1 MLGRKKKPH
10 KLHVIQG
17 TERPCRTNPRAPEAE
32 PATPVAPDYLGS
44 RAKKYFEVLADRI
57 RSMGYLS
64 RSHTEI
70 LALAALRLAEVDEL
84 TALIEREGP
93 TYFTVRAVVDAKG
106 APLLGSDGKPM
117 YSKLKKGHPA
127 VSQRSEAM
135 RHAQSLLAELGLSP
149 SAMNKV
155 TVPEAGDDDEWRKLL
170 R

>member
-1 MLGRKKKPH
+1 MTVRKRKPH
-10 KLHVIQG
+10 ALHLIQG
-17 TERPCRTNPRAPEAE
+17 TARPCRSNPHAPEAE
-32 PATPVAPDYLGS
+32 KDVPVAPEYLGG
-44 RAKKYFEVLADRI
+44 RAKKYFEVLTDRI
-57 RSMGYLS
+57 RCMGYLS

-106 APLLGSDGKPM
+106 APLLGPDGKAM
-117 YSKLKKGHPA
+117 YSKLKKSHPA

-149 SAMNKV
+149 SAMNKI
-155 TVPEAGDDDEWRKLL
+155 TIPETGDDDDWRKLL
-170 R
+170 